1 MKEKDFE
8 NVREGMDFH
17 IAYDGESYDISVMI
31 NKRTCDYEIVLNQ
44 NSLKSGSL
52 CWTWNCFAETLV
64 VDDHQFLVV
73 VQRAGIFSLRYQM
86 ECFADGISVSDG
98 KTTLESFRRELVKF
112 SLRRSMKTALRDP
125 FGFLLGFIGFFL
137 LVFLFKWAETGNV
150 WEAFIKGNADL
161 AFLVFLY
168 FLFSFMWDFAN
179 YICHRKTLLK
189 LLGACEDKERKL

>member
-1 MKEKDFE
+1 MPEKDFG

-31 NKRTCDYEIVLNQ
+31 NKRTCHYEIMLNQ
-44 NSLKSGSL
+44 SSVKSGSL
-52 CWTWNCFAETLV
+52 CWTWNCFVETLE
-64 VDDHQFLVV
+64 VDGHQFFIV
-73 VQRAGIFSLRYQM
+73 VQRDGVFSIRYQID
-86 ECFADGISVSDG
+86 CFADGISVSDG

-112 SLRRSMKTALRDP
+112 SLLRSMKIALRDP
-125 FGFLLGFIGFFL
+125 FGLLLGFIGFFSV
-137 LVFLFKWAETGNV
+137 VFLFKWAETGNV

-161 AFLVFLY
+161 VFLVFLY

-189 LLGACEDKERKL
+189 LLGAREDKERKL